1 MRKVE
6 VAIIGAGTAGLT
18 ARSTVA
24 KQTDSYA
31 VIDPGPLGTL
41 CARVGCMPS
50 KALLHVARQ
59 FESIRHPA
67 FGLPEGRNP
76 DINGV
81 EVLRHVRQ
89 QRDRFVG
96 GVLKDMKQW
105 QDQHLISRKARFID
119 AQTLDLEGE
128 RLRAESVVIATGSR
142 PVMPKPWQ
150 AYSDRLV
157 NSDSVFDLE
166 DLPASMAVIGLG
178 PLGIE
183 LAQAMQWLGVNI
195 VGMGAD
201 NHIGGLSDPELLD
214 YAAQHFSRE
223 INLCFAKASIDA
235 AENGTLQV
243 SAGNRKFA
251 VERAL
256 IAAGREPVID
266 GLGLENLGVEL
277 DKKGLPA
284 IDSATLQVDDLPVF
298 MAGDVNGIR
307 TLQHEAVSEG
317 RIVGLNALQESA
329 SRHHRLTR
337 LSITFCTPNIA
348 VAGCSHQE
356 LLKKELEFL
365 TGSVSFEHQ
374 GRATLMGENS
384 GMIRVYAAK
393 KDKQLLG
400 AELFA
405 PGGEHLAHLIAWAI
419 AQRLTANE
427 LLKMP
432 FYHPVLEEG
441 LRTAINDVAR
451 Q

>member
-1 MRKVE
+1 MKKVE

-50 KALLHVARQ
+50 KALIHLARQ

-67 FGLPEGRNP
+67 FGLAEGREP
-76 DINGV
+76 DFNGD
-81 EVLRHVRQ
+81 EVLRHVRK

-105 QDQHLISRKARFID
+105 QDQHLISRKATFID

-128 RLRAESVVIATGSR
+128 RLRAESVIIATGSR

-150 AYSDRLV
+150 AYSDCLV
-157 NSDSVFDLE
+157 NSDNVFDLE
-166 DLPASMAVIGLG
+166 ELPASMAVIGLG

-195 VGMGAD
+195 VGMD
-201 NHIGGLSDPELLD
+201 TVNHIGGLSDPELLE
-214 YAAQHFSRE
+214 YAAQHFSQE
-223 INLCFAKASIDA
+223 INLCFAKASIGA

-243 SAGNRKFA
+243 SAGSRKFD
-251 VERAL
+251 VERAMV
-256 IAAGREPVID
+256 AVGRAPVID
-266 GLGLENLGVEL
+266 DLGLENLGIEL
-277 DKKGLPA
+277 DEKGLPA
-284 IDSATLQVDDLPVF
+284 VDSATLQVGDLPVF

-307 TLQHEAVSEG
+307 PLQHEAVNEG
-317 RIVGLNALQESA
+317 RIAGLNALQKSA
-329 SRHHRLTR
+329 VRQDRLTR

-348 VAGCSHQE
+348 VAGYSYHE
-356 LLKKELEFL
+356 LLNKELEFL
-365 TGSVSFEHQ
+365 TGSMSFEKQ

-384 GMIRVYAAK
+384 GLIRLYATK
-393 KDKQLLG
+393 KNKQILG

-419 AQRLTANE
+419 AQRLTAKE
-427 LLKMP
+427 LLSMP

>member
-1 MRKVE
+1 MKKVK

-18 ARSTVA
+18 ARSMVA
-24 KQTDSYA
+24 KQTDNYA

-50 KALLHVARQ
+50 KALIQVARQ

-67 FGLPEGRNP
+67 FGLPEERNP
-76 DINGV
+76 DINGG
-81 EVLRHVRQ
+81 EVLRHVRKL
-89 QRDRFVG
+89 RDRFVG

-128 RLRAESVVIATGSR
+128 HLRAESVVIATGSR

-166 DLPASMAVIGLG
+166 ELPASMAVIGLG

-195 VGMGAD
+195 VGMD
-201 NHIGGLSDPELLD
+201 TENHIGGLSDPELLD
-214 YAAQHFSRE
+214 YAARHFSQE
-223 INLCFAKASIDA
+223 INLCFAKAGIEA

-243 SAGNRKFA
+243 SAGSRKFA
-251 VERAL
+251 VDRAL
-256 IAAGREPVID
+256 VAVGREPVID
-266 GLGLENLGVEL
+266 GLGLENLGIEL

-284 IDSATLQVDDLPVF
+284 VDSATLQVGDLPVF

-307 TLQHEAVSEG
+307 PLLHEAASEG
-317 RIVGLNALQESA
+317 RIAGLNALQKSA
-329 SRHHRLTR
+329 SRHDRLTR
-337 LSITFCTPNIA
+337 LNITFCTPNIA
-348 VAGCSHQE
+348 VAGCSYHE

-365 TGSVSFEHQ
+365 TGSVSFEQQ
-374 GRATLMGENS
+374 GRARLMGENS
-384 GMIRVYAAK
+384 GSIRVYATR

-419 AQRLTANE
+419 TQRLTANE
-427 LLKMP
+427 LLNMP

-441 LRTAINDVAR
+441 LRTAITDVAH